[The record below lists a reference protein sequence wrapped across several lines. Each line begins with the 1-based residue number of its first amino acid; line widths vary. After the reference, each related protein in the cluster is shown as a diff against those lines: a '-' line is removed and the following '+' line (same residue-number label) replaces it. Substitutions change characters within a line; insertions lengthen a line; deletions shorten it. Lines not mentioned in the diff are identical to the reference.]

1 MDACSNGNQL
11 FSNNSHILDNSA
23 YPLKDWLLTPYQRNR
38 HLSGYNYKYGDQ
50 KGIQHVE
57 RDDCK
62 IHIEVP
68 ENY

>member
-1 MDACSNGNQL
+1 MEENPIYGCLLKWNQL

-50 KGIQHVE
+50 KGI
-57 RDDCK
+57 
-62 IHIEVP
+62 
-68 ENY
+68 